1 MEKIKQKKLLIA
13 SILGLVGFIINLYP
27 MPLFA
32 NIQLILGNASYVIS
46 AILLGPWYALY
57 TAIITVSGL
66 FMTWDSLHV
75 YLLFPIEAICLGLA
89 KRKDIYS
96 LYASIVFWMIIG
108 MPLFYLYAILNTNLP
123 SSHLPFVILKQGING
138 VFYAGIGSLLIIL
151 TPSFWRVQPKAK
163 DKRRRTFNAQLT
175 YAFTLV
181 ISLALLLAALLF
193 NNQFI
198 NRYQS
203 LLSENIKESAQQLGT
218 LAQAYIDTHV
228 QALNNAASGLSLS
241 ESTLPQQQLSLSKL
255 HQMYPGFITMLIADE
270 QGHIKA
276 ASPVS
281 RLIDPTENDT
291 NLSVI
296 DRDYF
301 IESFVNQQN
310 YISPVFLGRGFGNDT
325 IVAISAPLY
334 APHNAYHP
342 IGIIEGSLDLSRFK
356 EIDKTNKVFKQ
367 QSIVLVDH
375 ENRVIFASPELNID
389 PLSEFSYSQKNTNY
403 TSPLQTLNI
412 IDKENIAP
420 EYVFASFELENQ
432 WTLFVLNPFR
442 PLVLL
447 VENMYI
453 ATFAILVISLLI
465 TFLITRIISARL
477 TRPLERIA
485 NKFSTSNGNDNN
497 DYAIDHESPKEIYAL
512 YKRLQ
517 QSKSQLIGYQLELEE
532 KVALRTYELEQAN
545 GLLKSLAEKDSL
557 TGLYNRR
564 YAEDKFSDIQESCQR
579 SDEVIA
585 IAILDLDRF
594 KHINDTYGHLS
605 GDLTLKTVAK
615 LLNKA
620 FKRDGDI
627 IVRYGGEEFLIIM
640 PLCNALKIKS
650 HLEHFKQKLADT
662 IIESPGN
669 VARFNVTTSIGAV
682 IANGTYS
689 DSLEDWIKQ
698 ADLNL
703 YQAKNSGRNKLVFTT
718 LLDNPAVN
726 EFNQ

>member
-1 MEKIKQKKLLIA
+1 MDNINQKKFLIA

-27 MPLFA
+27 LPLFA
-32 NIQLILGNASYVIS
+32 NIQLILGNASYVIC
-46 AILLGPWYALY
+46 AILFGPWYALY
-57 TAIITVSGL
+57 TAMISVSGL
-66 FMTWDSLHV
+66 FMEWDSWHV
-75 YLLFPIEAICLGLA
+75 YLLFPIEAVCLGLA
-89 KRKDIYS
+89 RRKDIYS
-96 LYASIVFWMIIG
+96 LYASIIFWIVIG
-108 MPLFYLYAILNTNLP
+108 MPLFYLYAIFNTNLP
-123 SSHLPFVILKQGING
+123 SSHLPFIILKQGING
-138 VFYAGIGSLLIIL
+138 VFYAGIGSLLVIL
-151 TPSFWRVQPKAK
+151 TPSFGHFQPKAK
-163 DKRRRTFNAQLT
+163 HKQRRTFNAQLT

-203 LLSENIKESAQQLGT
+203 LLSDNIKESAQQLGT

-241 ESTLPQQQLSLSKL
+241 ETTLAQQQLSLSKL
-255 HQMYPGFITMLIADE
+255 HQMYPGFITMLIANE

-281 RLIDPTENDT
+281 RLQDLTDNDT

-301 IESFVNQQN
+301 IESFVNQRN
-310 YISPVFLGRGFGNDT
+310 FISPVFLGRGFGNDP

-342 IGIIEGSLDLSRFK
+342 IGIIEGSLDLNKFR
-356 EIDKTNKVFKQ
+356 EIDKTNKKFKN
-367 QSIVLVDH
+367 QSMVLVDRS
-375 ENRVIFASPELNID
+375 NRVIFASPELSIN
-389 PLSEFSYSQKNTNY
+389 PLSAFSYSQNNANY
-403 TSPLQTLNI
+403 TSLLPMLNI
-412 IDKENIAP
+412 IDKDNMAP
-420 EYVFASFELENQ
+420 EYVFASFELENK
-432 WTLFVLNPFR
+432 WTLYVLNPFR

-447 VENMYI
+447 VENMYL

-465 TFLITRIISARL
+465 TFFITRVISARL
-477 TRPLERIA
+477 TLPLERIA
-485 NKFSTSNGNDNN
+485 NRFSTSNENDNH
-497 DYAIDHESPKEIYAL
+497 DYGIDDESPKEVYSL
-512 YKRLQ
+512 YMRLK
-517 QSKSQLIGYQLELEE
+517 QSKSLLIGYQLALEE

-545 GLLKSLAEKDSL
+545 IKLKTLAEKDSL

-564 YAEDKFSDIQESCQR
+564 YAEDKFSIIQDNCQR

-585 IAILDLDRF
+585 IALLDLDRF

-615 LLNKA
+615 LLNDD

-627 IVRYGGEEFLIIM
+627 IVRFGGEEFLIIM
-640 PLCNALKIKS
+640 PLCNALKIES

-662 IIESPGN
+662 IIAPPGN
-669 VARFNVTTSIGAV
+669 TAPFNVTTSIGAV

-698 ADLNL
+698 ADINL
-703 YQAKNSGRNKLVFTT
+703 YSAKNGGRNKLVFTT
-718 LLDNPAVN
+718 LSETPAENDVN
-726 EFNQ
+726 Q